1 MNLPP
6 RRGAVAA
13 RGGGEFVCCAPA
25 SIAVAAAIASEP
37 IATHLIFVKFG
48 T

>member
-1 MNLPP
+1 MNRPP

-13 RGGGEFVCCAPA
+13 RGGAFFCWALA
-25 SIAVAAAIASEP
+25 STAVAAAIASNP
-37 IATHLIFVKFG
+37 IAAQLIFVKFG